1 MRIIKT
7 LQNTALNILKTGNNV
22 FITGSAGTGKTYLLN
37 KFTFYLKSRKIIP
50 TIVAPTG
57 IAASHLQGQT
67 IHSFFSLGIRNEIDD
82 YFIES
87 LLEKKYLQ
95 TRFSKLKV
103 LIIDEISMVSPEIF
117 TSMDKI
123 LRAFK
128 QNDLPFG
135 GVQTILSGDFF
146 QLPPI
151 NRVNSDKRFA
161 WQSPSWKALD
171 LKTCYLQKKF
181 RQDDDVLI
189 SILDEIRCG
198 DVSSNSYDILNSRHH
213 KDLDIDFTPTKL
225 YTHNIDVDR
234 INNDELSRINNPA
247 HTFQYESEG
256 TAKNIQMIF
265 KSSLVAEEMTLKKDA
280 VVMFIK
286 NNPELGFING
296 TTGVVVDFDKQTQL
310 PIVKTSYGSLIRLK
324 LEDWTMENDKGN
336 IVAKVSQIPLK
347 LAWAITIHKSQGM
360 TLDSAQIDLSKTFEV
375 GQGYVALSRI
385 KNIDGLR
392 LMGLNEKALS
402 VDPLILHIDDR
413 IKAASQKS
421 SDEISTISS
430 SKLEKIFE
438 TYIMSIDGITDQEK
452 IKKQEAVLKDEKK
465 VVKSSS
471 TPTHIQTK
479 DLIETS
485 NSILELASNRGMSIG
500 TIIKHLSILKEE
512 DTDINLD
519 KFMPDEN
526 TLILIKSAI
535 EKIIDR
541 NNEDDFSQDGK
552 PRLKPLFEALD
563 HKIEYDDIR
572 VALLQLG

>member
-1 MRIIKT
+1 M
-7 LQNTALNILKTGNNV
+7 QNTALNILKTGNNV

-67 IHSFFSLGIRNEIDD
+67 IHSFFSLGIRNEVDD

-87 LLEKKYLQ
+87 LVEKKYLQ

-117 TSMDKI
+117 SSMDKI

-128 QNDLPFG
+128 KNDLPFG

-151 NRVNSDKRFA
+151 SRVPKDKRFA
-161 WQSPSWKALD
+161 WQSSSWKELD

-181 RQDDDVLI
+181 RQDDNVLI
-189 SILDEIRCG
+189 GILDEIRSG
-198 DVSSNSYDILNSRHH
+198 EVSSNSYDILNSRHH

-234 INNDELSRINNPA
+234 INNEELRKIDNPPVSF
-247 HTFQYESEG
+247 TYESEG
-256 TAKNIQMIF
+256 TAKNVEKIF
-265 KSSLVAEEMTLKKDA
+265 KSSLVAEEMILKKDA

-286 NNPELGFING
+286 NNPELGFVNG
-296 TTGVVVDFDKQTQL
+296 TTGVVVNFDKETKL
-310 PIVKTSYGSLIRLK
+310 PIVKTSYGSIIKLK
-324 LEDWTMENDKGN
+324 LEDWKMENDSGK
-336 IVAKVSQIPLK
+336 ITAKVSQIPLK

-360 TLDSAQIDLSKTFEV
+360 TLDSAEIDLSKTFEV

-413 IKAASQKS
+413 IKAASQKAS
-421 SDEISTISS
+421 NEISAISQEN
-430 SKLEKIFE
+430 LEEIFE
-438 TYIMSIDGITDQEK
+438 TYIMSIGGITEKDK
-452 IKKQEAVLKDEKK
+452 IKKQEAFIKSEKK
-465 VVKSSS
+465 VVGKNS
-471 TPTHIQTK
+471 TPTHLQTK
-479 DLIETS
+479 ELIETS
-485 NSILELASNRGMSIG
+485 KSILEIAIERDMSTA
-500 TIIKHLSILKEE
+500 TIINHLSILKEE
-512 DTDINLD
+512 DADIDLD
-519 KFMPDEN
+519 KFMPN
-526 TLILIKSAI
+526 KKTLALVKSAL
-535 EKIIDR
+535 EKIIAR
-541 NNEDDFSQDGK
+541 GNEDDFSENGK

-563 HKIEYDDIR
+563 SKVEYYDIR
-572 VALLQLG
+572 VSLLQLG